1 MRIFALNTFMRF
13 ARKESINHA
22 SLSAAIASIE
32 SGLVDAELGGGLV
45 KQRVARGGEGKRGGF
60 RTIIAIR
67 LGDRAVYLF
76 GFAKNERDN
85 ISAADLAALKTL
97 GKVYLA
103 MNAADLEMA
112 VTIGKIEEI
121 NSHD

>member
-13 ARKESINHA
+13 ARKESINLV